1 MSLPAKL
8 AEQWRLWVARLACF
22 AGLRAFARNVLK
34 SAVRRNPVSFRARFL
49 LGRLYLF
56 ETAVT
61 KARREFDLAWQIDPD
76 RFEAAYARLKARFR
90 GAPELL
96 AALAATGELP
106 WEEPGT
112 EAGAARLA
120 TAAGARLLHP
130 VEANALFVRLSAAE
144 RAALRAEGFAFY
156 DWEADGPDAVR
167 LVVRWDQSAGAIEA
181 LAERLSALP

>member
-1 MSLPAKL
+1 LNPGRTAVSLPAKL

-22 AGLRAFARNVLK
+22 AGLRAFARNVAK

-49 LGRLYLF
+49 LGRLYLL

-76 RFEAAYARLKARFR
+76 RFEAAYARLKVRFH

-120 TAAGARLLHP
+120 DFRDEEEARRFAGLPPIAREEL
-130 VEANALFVRLSAAE
+130 ETI
-144 RAALRAEGFAFY
+144 
-156 DWEADGPDAVR
+156 DWDRFQEEIFR
-167 LVVRWDQSAGAIEA
+167 DQD
-181 LAERLSALP
+181 RQR